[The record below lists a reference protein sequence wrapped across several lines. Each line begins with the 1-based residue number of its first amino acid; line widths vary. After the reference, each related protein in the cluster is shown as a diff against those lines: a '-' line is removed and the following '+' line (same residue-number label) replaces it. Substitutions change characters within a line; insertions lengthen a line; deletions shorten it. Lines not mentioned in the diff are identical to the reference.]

1 MLPNFLADWSQNVQ
15 EFLFSERT
23 AKKSG
28 TTQNENNGITVV
40 VFLSAASFELSQSR
54 EERPYRQ
61 LLCDLRVD
69 CCGAKLRP
77 NISLSAFPGSRS
89 PISLATRDA
98 LSLTCSRSL
107 VSVQRRRATCSRLL
121 LEDSETPHLVYRLS
135 RSWIVS
141 RFCICLQ
148 SISLSRCSF
157 FALHS
162 RSLSSLSDATQQ
174 RCSKKKREDELP

>member
-1 MLPNFLADWSQNVQ
+1 MFRNFYFQ
-15 EFLFSERT
+15 EGNTNLIHKTR
-23 AKKSG
+23 KKKRGS
-28 TTQNENNGITVV
+28 N
-40 VFLSAASFELSQSR
+40 FFFWSAAFFEFSQSR

-61 LLCDLRVD
+61 LLCDLRVN

-89 PISLATRDA
+89 PMSLATRDA

-107 VSVQRRRATCSRLL
+107 VSVQRRRATCSRRL
-121 LEDSETPHLVYRLS
+121 LEDRETPHLVYKLS

-162 RSLSSLSDATQQ
+162 RSFI
-174 RCSKKKREDELP
+174 EFV